1 MSGNKSKPSSKKTPR
16 KKTDRLQAIKRHR
29 HSVTPSDVVWMIVEI
44 EHLREKL
51 DG

>member
-1 MSGNKSKPSSKKTPR
+1 MSGKTSNRSSKKTSR
-16 KKTDRLQAIKRHR
+16 KKTDRLQTIKRHR
-29 HSVTPSDVVWMIVEI
+29 RQLTPSDIIWMIVEI